1 MKMKVMAKNNSV
13 IMFWLR
19 LTIILIVGFYSHKLV
34 LNNNEFTDSLV
45 LSYFVNGL
53 LASIIFTILNALKN
67 KYNNILGFFYMIGSF
82 VKFVIF
88 YFVFYPVFNS
98 DGDLSRTEFA
108 IFFIPYVLAL
118 ILETTELIKI
128 LNNKI
133 ITE

>member
-1 MKMKVMAKNNSV
+1 MKVMAKNNSV

>member
-1 MKMKVMAKNNSV
+1 MAKNNSV